1 MINLKGK
8 ELALDLYKCKDSNL
22 ICVALYD
29 TNTNERTNSGYA
41 ANIIA
46 ALRQLANNMEN
57 GECKCKTKS

>member
-1 MINLKGK
+1 MIKVKGK
-8 ELALDLYKCKDSNL
+8 ELALDIYKCKDSNL
-22 ICVALYD
+22 ICVALYNTD
-29 TNTNERTNSGYA
+29 TDERMNSGYA